1 MYTLAFLSLTHLPTS
16 AHFKWGSSYHAYSL
30 GFWFGKLVHGLST
43 ERVQIWTSVF
53 VIPPSK
59 DSSKFILSLNDLIT
73 HSVMQQIF
81 TGNSL
86 EIQWL
91 GLHTSTVGG
100 TGSTPGLGRKI
111 LHAAHQSQKNKRD
124 WRIKKLFTKHLLTCQ
139 SLFKTE
145 HTGVSSWTVYPSG

>member
-1 MYTLAFLSLTHLPTS
+1 MH
-16 AHFKWGSSYHAYSL
+16 
-30 GFWFGKLVHGLST
+30 GFST

-73 HSVMQQIF
+73 QSF
-81 TGNSL
+81 NKYLLENSL

-91 GLHTSTVGG
+91 GLRASTAGG
-100 TGSTPGLGRKI
+100 TGSIPGLGSKI
-111 LHAAHQSQKNKRD
+111 LHAAHQSQKNKSD

-145 HTGVSSWTVYPSG
+145 YTGVSSWTFYPSG